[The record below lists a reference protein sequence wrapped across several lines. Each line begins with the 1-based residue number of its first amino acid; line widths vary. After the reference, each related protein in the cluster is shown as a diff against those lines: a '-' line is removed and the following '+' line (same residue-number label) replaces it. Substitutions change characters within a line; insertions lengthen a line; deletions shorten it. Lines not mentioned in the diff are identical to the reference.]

1 MKRELINTA
10 LFIAFAVT
18 LFKGLLFL
26 ITIFN

>member
-10 LFIAFAVT
+10 LFLAFAVA

-26 ITIFN
+26 TLIF